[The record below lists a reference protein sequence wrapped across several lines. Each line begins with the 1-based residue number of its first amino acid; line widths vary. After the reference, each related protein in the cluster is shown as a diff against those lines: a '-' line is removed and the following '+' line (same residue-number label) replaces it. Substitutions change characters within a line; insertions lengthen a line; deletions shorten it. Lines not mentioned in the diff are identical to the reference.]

1 MTIDEQWEMY
11 YKNSMWLAVTKTA
24 YAVAHTKGQEKVKY
38 RYVDEIARS
47 LLEHFPNSAHLYALE
62 RINTIGELQVDMW
75 RQVLTE
81 LDKLEAQNG
90 RRVEGDISRREREP
104 HEAQQELCNA
114 DDSSAWKP
122 STPSGVDESSL

>member
-1 MTIDEQWEMY
+1 MNEL
-11 YKNSMWLAVTKTA
+11 WLNFTAGA
-24 YAVAHTKGQEKVKY
+24 YALAELRGEDKLKY

-47 LLEHFPNSAHLYALE
+47 LLENLPNSAHLYALE

-90 RRVEGDISRREREP
+90 RRVEGDISRREGEP
-104 HEAQQELCNA
+104 HEAQQELRDADVSNA
-114 DDSSAWKP
+114 WTP
-122 STPSGVDESSL
+122 STPSGTDESAL